1 MDIIDIS
8 LMISND
14 TPTYRGRKEKK
25 PSIQVVRTLEQ
36 GANEMRL
43 SLETHTAT
51 HVDAPLHMLPEATP
65 IDEIPLTHF
74 MGMAYLAELRGVP
87 VITEKDLLPFAPF
100 ITKDAFFLM
109 KTDNSFQD
117 LNREDF
123 VYLDASGAR
132 FLAEKRP
139 KGVGIDAL
147 GIERNQPDHA
157 THRTLLSQGI
167 LIFEGLFLR
176 EVSPGWY
183 YFMAFPLKVKAG
195 DGAPTRAVLL
205 RVTP

>member
-1 MDIIDIS
+1 MELIDVS
-8 LMISND
+8 LELSNE

-25 PSIQVVRTLEQ
+25 PSITVTRTLEQ

-43 SLETHTAT
+43 NLETHTGT
-51 HVDAPLHMLPEATP
+51 HVDAPLHMLSNATP
-65 IDEIPLTHF
+65 IDQIPLAHF
-74 MGMAYLAELRGVP
+74 MGFAYLAEIRNVP
-87 VITEKDLLPFAPF
+87 VITEKELLPFVP
-100 ITKDAFFLM
+100 ILSREIFFLI

-117 LNREDF
+117 LNRDDF
-123 VYLDASGAR
+123 VYLDHSAAR
-132 FLAEKRP
+132 LLADRNP

-167 LIFEGLFLR
+167 LIFEGLYLK
-176 EVSPGWY
+176 EVNPGWY

-195 DGAPTRAVLL
+195 DGAPARAVLV
-205 RVTP
+205 RV